1 MGMGGVTMEFK
12 AFQLIIGGQIPTTN
26 EILSIAAHGQSTYRS
41 ATELYLIER
50 HGQLSVKV
58 DERLLPLILLHT
70 EDYHVA
76 AAVAGDID
84 RLMGL
89 AAKIRYLVGIVAQV
103 GNRTNGRHDSHLL
116 IGIV

>member
-1 MGMGGVTMEFK
+1 MDALPQLTGHCKEIFPLRAGG
-12 AFQLIIGGQIPTTN
+12 
-26 EILSIAAHGQSTYRS
+26 
-41 ATELYLIER
+41 YLLLR

-116 IGIV
+116 IGTV